1 MAPGAAAHP
10 AARRLQAKKVQELV
24 VAIIRQF
31 TEAYGPLILVLED
44 LHHFD
49 SASWRLLSNA
59 IRDGG
64 LRDSVLFI
72 MTYRQAVLRTGA
84 LRQHICSLCHAY
96 TTA

>member
-1 MAPGAAAHP
+1 VCDTSGAAAAFRLPP
-10 AARRLQAKKVQELV
+10 ALRCLQSKKVQELV

-59 IRDGG
+59 IGDGG

-72 MTYRQAVLRTGA
+72 MTYR
-84 LRQHICSLCHAY
+84 
-96 TTA
+96 

>member
-1 MAPGAAAHP
+1 MHHDTWRCCRLLHP
-10 AARRLQAKKVQELV
+10 TACRLQAKKVQELV

-31 TEAYGPLILVLED
+31 TVAYGPLILVLED

-59 IRDGG
+59 IGDGG

-72 MTYRQAVLRTGA
+72 MTYR
-84 LRQHICSLCHAY
+84 
-96 TTA
+96 

>member
-1 MAPGAAAHP
+1 MPPGTAAFCLPP
-10 AARRLQAKKVQELV
+10 ALPCLQSKKVQELA

-59 IRDGG
+59 IGDGG

-72 MTYRQAVLRTGA
+72 MTYR
-84 LRQHICSLCHAY
+84 
-96 TTA
+96 